1 MVKYVGI
8 GLVRTSTL
16 PQVIAEVVDIGLLR
30 PADIPILI
38 ADDIIVV
45 ILVEVYIG
53 HKIIATHPLAIGEKY
68 FMLKVEV
75 DIGLRPATTPPI
87 ANFTMLDC

>member
-1 MVKYVGI
+1 MKI
-8 GLVRTSTL
+8 GLLVPDTIIL
-16 PQVIAEVVDIGLLR
+16 VIAKVVDIG
-30 PADIPILI
+30 ILI
-38 ADDIIVV
+38 PANLTIV
-45 ILVEVYIG
+45 IAEDMLVEVYIG